1 MTKSKFFGD
10 SAFYKHALMVA
21 VPIMIQNGITNFVSL
36 LDNIM
41 VGAVG
46 TVEMTGV
53 SIANTIMFVF
63 NLTVFGG
70 VSGAGIFVAQFFGK
84 NDSDGMR
91 YCTRYKMYLGVL
103 LTVLGISALALFG
116 EPLVMLYLKG
126 EGAVADIEASL
137 AIGVKYINIMLIGIP
152 AFVITQCYASTLR
165 ETGRTVA
172 PMVAGITAVFVNLA
186 LNYVLIFGKFG
197 APMFGA
203 AGAAIA
209 TVVSRYVEVLMVIV
223 YSHRKSSDIG
233 FMHGLYSSFK
243 IPKELAMQI
252 TLTGMPLLLN
262 EMFWAVGVAFLN
274 QSYSMRGYDVVAA
287 VNIATTITNVTNVI
301 FLANGIAIGII
312 VGQILGAGRKEEAID
327 TDRKLIVFSL
337 LMSSI
342 SIIALVLLSG
352 VFPNIYDTTDAVRQL
367 ASIFILISAA
377 IAPFSALAN
386 ATYFT
391 IRCGGKTLI
400 TILFDSVY
408 ACLIVGTT
416 AYCLSRFTALPII
429 PLYAICQGLEFIKCI
444 VGVALVKSGIWV
456 NNIVTVE
463 E

>member
-10 SAFYKHALMVA
+10 SAFYKRALMVA

-53 SIANTIMFVF
+53 SIANTILFVF

-84 NDSDGMR
+84 RDNDGMR

-126 EGAVADIEASL
+126 EGAATDIEASL
-137 AIGVKYINIMLIGIP
+137 AIGVRYINIMLLGIP
-152 AFVITQCYASTLR
+152 AFVITQCYSSTLR

-172 PMVAGITAVFVNLA
+172 PMIAGITAVFVNLA

-197 APMFGA
+197 APMLGA
-203 AGAAIA
+203 VGAAIA
-209 TVVSRYVEVLMVIV
+209 TVVSRYVEVLMVII
-223 YSHRKSSDIG
+223 YSHIRKSG
-233 FMHGLYSSFK
+233 LEFMHGLYSSFK
-243 IPKELAMQI
+243 IPMELTMQI
-252 TLTGMPLLLN
+252 TLKGMPLLLN
-262 EMFWAVGVAFLN
+262 EMFWAVGVAFLS

-287 VNIATTITNVTNVI
+287 VNITTTITNVTNVI

-312 VGQILGAGRKEEAID
+312 VGQILGAGRKDEAID

-352 VFPNIYDTTDAVRQL
+352 VFPNIYDTTDEVRHL
-367 ASIFILISAA
+367 ASVFILISAA
-377 IAPFSALAN
+377 ISPFSALAN

-408 ACLIVGTT
+408 ACLIVGTA
-416 AYCLSRFTALPII
+416 AYCLSRFTALSII
-429 PLYAICQGLEFIKCI
+429 PLYAICQGLEAVKCI

-456 NNIVTVE
+456 NNIVTAEV
-463 E
+463 